1 MNIYCFKHIKKS
13 KNKTDDSNYRWCSNK
28 KEKAFTFIEVLLVI
42 SLIGFLYVVSMKV
55 IQHNVEQ
62 KTALYVY
69 YLYKNLE
76 NESQILTKKVLE
88 DPNVILEDKD
98 FILTETKRD
107 NAMQKV
113 LQNIDAKK
121 YCELFANDIN
131 VTGKVNCEENI
142 KNEEISVSKNITTSY
157 DCKRDYSF
165 TIDNDGKYNEVF
177 NPTYNLSISQCLNN
191 KNFESETVKCN
202 ATPTKTIT
210 NLIKNNLFNQTYTC
224 TKTEETTDDESAEQ
238 SIAFDINVK
247 PQMQKSLKS
256 ANNINFN
263 FVTLSNSNI
272 KKTGIYNLFAD
283 VTQEAICPSVSID
296 KNANDFIFL
305 TQDPIKYITD
315 KGFDNKNLDVTW
327 YPNKNN
333 GSFLVIAGAYQYY
346 KGLFGSTRIT
356 PSNINVRKDEKNYKN
371 VTTCE
376 GRLANLRIQK
386 RLCETFKNGQIISF
400 RRFDNNKID
409 YSSTKKWEFKD
420 YFSGQSQIYYTKWN
434 SFFQNNPSFEIK
446 EIEEFS
452 LTSVDEGKV
461 TSSIPFSSY
470 IAHFIYTTID
480 KSFKNG
486 NLGKDIFI
494 FEHFGDKIIPVG
506 YLANNLETPLKF
518 NVITR
523 DLKTLKLKKLNDKP
537 LTFCE
542 AMIYTG
548 DKFSPYCECPHPT
561 IKGKALE
568 LREGYYS
575 WYDATNWSGELKAKR
590 QSCENKFG
598 CNIYPIKPSSGTPNI
613 INKSLH

>member
-98 FILTETKRD
+98 LLTETKRD

-157 DCKRDYSF
+157 DCKRGYSF

-272 KKTGIYNLFAD
+272 KKLA
-283 VTQEAICPSVSID
+283 
-296 KNANDFIFL
+296 
-305 TQDPIKYITD
+305 YIT
-315 KGFDNKNLDVTW
+315 
-327 YPNKNN
+327 
-333 GSFLVIAGAYQYY
+333 
-346 KGLFGSTRIT
+346 
-356 PSNINVRKDEKNYKN
+356 
-371 VTTCE
+371 
-376 GRLANLRIQK
+376 
-386 RLCETFKNGQIISF
+386 
-400 RRFDNNKID
+400 
-409 YSSTKKWEFKD
+409 
-420 YFSGQSQIYYTKWN
+420 
-434 SFFQNNPSFEIK
+434 
-446 EIEEFS
+446 
-452 LTSVDEGKV
+452 
-461 TSSIPFSSY
+461 
-470 IAHFIYTTID
+470 
-480 KSFKNG
+480 
-486 NLGKDIFI
+486 
-494 FEHFGDKIIPVG
+494 
-506 YLANNLETPLKF
+506 YLQML
-518 NVITR
+518 
-523 DLKTLKLKKLNDKP
+523 LKKR
-537 LTFCE
+537 FVQ
-542 AMIYTG
+542 A
-548 DKFSPYCECPHPT
+548 
-561 IKGKALE
+561 
-568 LREGYYS
+568 
-575 WYDATNWSGELKAKR
+575 
-590 QSCENKFG
+590 
-598 CNIYPIKPSSGTPNI
+598 
-613 INKSLH
+613 